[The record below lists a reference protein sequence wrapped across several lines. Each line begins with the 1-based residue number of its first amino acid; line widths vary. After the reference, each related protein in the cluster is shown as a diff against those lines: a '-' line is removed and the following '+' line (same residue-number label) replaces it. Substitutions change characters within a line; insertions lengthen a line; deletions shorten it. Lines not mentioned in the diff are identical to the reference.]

1 MCRRLRC
8 EYLLAVP
15 DDILD
20 PVPQLELVPGAAAL
34 GLGEGGADVEE
45 GGHKLDHHPALRM
58 QAHQGECLGEQN
70 ILSHE

>member
-8 EYLLAVP
+8 EDLLAVP

-34 GLGEGGADVEE
+34 ALGEGRADVEE
-45 GGHKLDHHPALRM
+45 GGDKLDHHPALRM
-58 QAHQGECLGEQN
+58 QAHQGECLGN
-70 ILSHE
+70 KSNLV